1 MGHQLNGRRIEVAAR
16 SLEFAPEDM
25 TVTEDAPIAIVLTA
39 EDIEHAFVDDELD
52 VHVSADAAQTQIR
65 GFTPVELGEH
75 AFSCT
80 VAGHRDAGMEG
91 TLVVEAAS

>member
-1 MGHQLNGRRIEVAAR
+1 MVHPLTGRRIEVAAR

-52 VHVSADAAQTQIR
+52 LHVSADAAQTQIR
-65 GFTPVELGEH
+65 GFAPVELGEY
-75 AFSCT
+75 AISCT
-80 VAGHRDAGMEG
+80 VASHRDAGMDG
-91 TLVVEAAS
+91 TLVGAAS